1 MYQRIKNENIC
12 RYVCKV
18 SFAQKGCRREIQT
31 FTEERCFKLTPN
43 IIIPIANRRKEF
55 KMNEERN
62 QNQIIRKDA
71 RNCFVE
77 SLSDSFA
84 IERIHLVFA
93 TYDVSKPVGQR
104 QTNNIHIYIA
114 VDEFLELCRKL
125 SCGEL
130 RYMLQAKRDNRDS
143 TPLFQS
149 LGGTSAQKLA
159 EQGRSRADGKS
170 MSRTVQLL
178 CGSKSD
184 FLFVA
189 DSGPGDT
196 TEKGL
201 IVPKFVSKPEN
212 HVAVSM
218 TFEALSGLLLM
229 TKAHYEAWLVSYYL
243 QRKPIEKN
251 NGSKNPT
258 PAKECAED
266 PSFNKFIPGEMF

>member
-1 MYQRIKNENIC
+1 
-12 RYVCKV
+12 
-18 SFAQKGCRREIQT
+18 
-31 FTEERCFKLTPN
+31 
-43 IIIPIANRRKEF
+43 
-55 KMNEERN
+55 MNEERN

-71 RNCFVE
+71 KNCFVE
-77 SLSDSFA
+77 SLNDSFA

-93 TYDVSKPVGQR
+93 TYDVSKPAGQR

-130 RYMLQAKRDNRDS
+130 RHMLQTKRNNRDN

-159 EQGRSRADGKS
+159 EQGRSRRDGKS
-170 MSRTVQLL
+170 LSRTVQLL

-184 FLFVA
+184 FLLVA

-196 TEKGL
+196 TDQGL
-201 IVPKFVSKPEN
+201 IVPKFGNKPEN

-218 TFEALSGLLLM
+218 TFEAFSGLLLM
-229 TKAHYEAWLVSYYL
+229 TKAHYDAWLVSCYL
-243 QRKPIEKN
+243 DRKPAGKN
-251 NGSKNPT
+251 RFSKEQNSGNEGRENP
-258 PAKECAED
+258 PVAL
-266 PSFNKFIPGEMF
+266 FYPGEMF